1 MTPKQSAIRLFLYVM
16 ISMIGAASAGIDLVD
31 FEDAKQVA
39 KFALSVVLVGLVTG
53 RSYIDQTPTQVEK

>member
-1 MTPKQSAIRLFLYVM
+1 M

-31 FEDAKQVA
+31 FQDTKQVA
-39 KFALSVVLVGLVTG
+39 KFALSIVLVGLVTG